1 MSTAKVVTI
10 LHLSSAVK
18 QYLVNIL
25 VGVDQLANAVLGGD
39 PMQTISYRS
48 AMAAATGKKW
58 GCILCKFLGMIQKDH
73 CKRTEISTDRAVLM
87 WPVNR
92 TELE

>member
-1 MSTAKVVTI
+1 MR
-10 LHLSSAVK
+10 
-18 QYLVNIL
+18 QYVLNVLVAF
-25 VGVDQLANAVLGGD
+25 DQFCNALTGGD

-87 WPVNR
+87 WPINR
-92 TELE
+92 TEFVE

>member
-1 MSTAKVVTI
+1 MVVRAHI
-10 LHLSSAVK
+10 KSYVLNV
-18 QYLVNIL
+18 L
-25 VGVDQLANAVLGGD
+25 VGVDQLINSILGGD

-58 GCILCKFLGMIQKDH
+58 GCTLCKFLAMIQKDH

-87 WPVNR
+87 WPINR
-92 TELE
+92 TEFK

>member
-1 MSTAKVVTI
+1 MR
-10 LHLSSAVK
+10 

-48 AMAAATGKKW
+48 AMAEEEHKRW
-58 GCILCKFLGMIQKDH
+58 GCVLCRWLSKIQKDH
-73 CKRTEISTDRAVLM
+73 CERTRISTDRAVLM
-87 WPVNR
+87 WPINR
-92 TELE
+92 TEFK